1 MGLASVR
8 IDRIEFRLERVVAL
22 PAVVFFEADFAALLS
37 AVAAE
42 FVNAFVCLWVD
53 DESIHILVVYVQGD

>member
-8 IDRIEFRLERVVAL
+8 IDRIEFRFERVIAL
-22 PAVVFFEADFAALLS
+22 AAVLLRESDFAAFLT

-42 FVNAFVCLWVD
+42 FVDALVRLWVD
-53 DESIHILVVYVQGD
+53 DESIHILVVYVQRD